1 VPTRRQ
7 TRARGSWGAARARDG
22 RVYLVSV
29 GGLCLLL
36 AAGCRQDMQDQPKD
50 LPLAAST
57 FFADGRA
64 SRPRLP
70 GTVARGEPTGAGVR
84 ETGRIDGA
92 WAPRA
97 PMPVTADLLL
107 RGRERYDIF
116 CAVCHD
122 RAGTGYGMIVQR
134 GFRQPQAFH
143 VARLVDAPD
152 GYFFDVI
159 TNGFGVMPSHASQIP
174 VGDRW
179 AITTYIRALQL
190 SQNAR
195 LTDVPPAARVA
206 LESADRQEAA
216 PRNAAP
222 RNAQPRNGEPRDTE
236 SRDADGRDAEARNV
250 EPQDVEPHDVVRTAP
265 DRVEPA
271 RPVPQR
277 PGAKR
282 PGAKRPGPER
292 RDTDRPMQ

>member
-1 VPTRRQ
+1 MPTRRP
-7 TRARGSWGAARARDG
+7 TRARGSWGAARVRDG

-36 AAGCRQDMQDQPKD
+36 VAGCRQDMQDQPKD

-64 SRPRLP
+64 SRPRVP
-70 GTVARGEPTGAGVR
+70 GTVARGEPTGTSVR
-84 ETGRIDGA
+84 ETGRIDGV

-122 RAGTGYGMIVQR
+122 RAGTGRGMIVQR

-159 TNGFGVMPSHASQIP
+159 TNGFGVMPSYASQIP

-195 LTDVPPAARVA
+195 LTDVPPAARLA
-206 LESADRQEAA
+206 LK
-216 PRNAAP
+216 NAE
-222 RNAQPRNGEPRDTE
+222 RRDTEPRD
-236 SRDADGRDAEARNV
+236 SDSH
-250 EPQDVEPHDVVRTAP
+250 DVEPHDVEPHDTEPHDAKLHDAQPHDAQPRDAEP
-265 DRVEPA
+265 RGGDRLGSGRFGAEPH
-271 RPVPQR
+271 
-277 PGAKR
+277 
-282 PGAKRPGPER
+282 
-292 RDTDRPMQ
+292 DTDWQKR